1 MNCVAVNIIMFY
13 VINVE
18 VLLLSRRVEEERK
31 RLQSE
36 VGLLD
41 GQLHEE
47 QDAND
52 DKSDRVTRLEKDLR
66 NIRVQLEQKI
76 ELGKY

>member
-1 MNCVAVNIIMFY
+1 MNCVALNIIMFY

>member
-1 MNCVAVNIIMFY
+1 MFFM
-13 VINVE
+13 INVE